1 MAFDEF
7 LEPNGEKGKRLTIL
21 SIDGGGVRGIIP
33 AEILKVLEDYL
44 KNREGQNT
52 GEHYLWEY
60 FDMIAGTSS
69 GGLIT
74 AMITTPKLDN
84 SQVPTCNAS
93 QVVEFFEKDAARI
106 FPATF
111 T

>member
-1 MAFDEF
+1 V
-7 LEPNGEKGKRLTIL
+7 N
-21 SIDGGGVRGIIP
+21 
-33 AEILKVLEDYL
+33 AEDSNETTHHLC
-44 KNREGQNT
+44 
-52 GEHYLWEY
+52 EY

-84 SQVPTCNAS
+84 PQVPTCNAS
-93 QVVEFFEKDAARI
+93 QVVEFFEKDAAKI
-106 FPATF
+106 FPETY